1 VSVHGGLVILVDDQ
15 PKRTVR
21 VQLAHGTSS
30 NDRSTGIIW
39 ILLWVG
45 TSATDVVD
53 GRPNNWAAPGIREP
67 SHYADLSIS
76 TVGRLG
82 VGRTQR

>member
-1 VSVHGGLVILVDDQ
+1 MSVHGGLVILVDDQ

-39 ILLWVG
+39 I
-45 TSATDVVD
+45 
-53 GRPNNWAAPGIREP
+53 P
-67 SHYADLSIS
+67 SLSRYIGYRHS
-76 TVGRLG
+76 R
-82 VGRTQR
+82 Q